1 MNIQQQIEDIKSQI
15 EQHEKI
21 AANEA
26 FQAKIKSAKLRKLE
40 KMMQKMSDLIAGNE

>member
-1 MNIQQQIEDIKSQI
+1 MNIQQQIDDLKAQI